1 VKPLPF
7 QSHVCSAKSA
17 VNMLTKCL
25 AIEWGPAGVRVNGIS
40 PGPIEDTFGM
50 DNVIATVPGIVERIT
65 ASTPLRRWGTHADI
79 ADAALFLASDASSYV
94 TGTILDVDGGITIN
108 SAGSEERDAVNFKDD
123 PRVLG
128 PGKGAR

>member
-1 VKPLPF
+1 
-7 QSHVCSAKSA
+7 
-17 VNMLTKCL
+17 
-25 AIEWGPAGVRVNGIS
+25 
-40 PGPIEDTFGM
+40 M
-50 DNVIATVPGIVERIT
+50 DNVIATMPGIKETIT

-108 SAGSEERDAVNFKDD
+108 TVGSERDAINFKDD
-123 PRVLG
+123 PRVKG